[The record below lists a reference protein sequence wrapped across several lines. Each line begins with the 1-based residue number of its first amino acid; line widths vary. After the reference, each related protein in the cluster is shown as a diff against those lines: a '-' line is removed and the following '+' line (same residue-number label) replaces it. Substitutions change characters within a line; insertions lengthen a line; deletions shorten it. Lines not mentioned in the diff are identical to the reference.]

1 MFKFRTTYQTD
12 VWINPAAVMMLEP
25 YSANKMHT
33 MIYMIDGNHCL
44 VDLEPHQVA
53 WRINNDRLTKDGTL
67 LQSVKHGAP

>member
-33 MIYMIDGNHCL
+33 MIYMLLSYQKKLVSQKRMKSTNHVLGCFRSL
-44 VDLEPHQVA
+44 GKQYHPSSLY
-53 WRINNDRLTKDGTL
+53 
-67 LQSVKHGAP
+67 